1 MANGIYSKAIPAGWA
16 KTGKVSN
23 FGGPSDPSDSGRT
36 ASGGTTATPGIAMRN
51 RATLGGYYLLQSL
64 STHRAAI
71 VPHTDLGPADWTG
84 REWDITYS
92 AMPWL
97 GNPATDTQAKG
108 TYLGKRLP
116 AGLKPGPV
124 TVAADGTITQ
134 GAATLSGTASLGK
147 GAGALETL
155 ATGPLT
161 ALADGV
167 SGGGLGLFD
176 GLGKPALKALL
187 WVVLV
192 GAGIALAALGV
203 ARASGVRTVIS
214 PAPKAAA
221 S

>member
-1 MANGIYSKAIPAGWA
+1 MANGIYTKAITAGWT

-134 GAATLSGTASLGK
+134 GAATAAAPAGQG
-147 GAGALETL
+147 GALE
-155 ATGPLT
+155 GT
-161 ALADGV
+161 ANAL
-167 SGGGLGLFD
+167 SGGALGLFD

-192 GAGIALAALGV
+192 GAGLALAALGV